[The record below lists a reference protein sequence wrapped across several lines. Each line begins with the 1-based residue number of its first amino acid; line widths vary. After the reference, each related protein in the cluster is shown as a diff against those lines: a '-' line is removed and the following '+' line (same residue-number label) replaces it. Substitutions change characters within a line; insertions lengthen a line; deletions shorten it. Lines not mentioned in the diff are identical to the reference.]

1 MRTLLKGN
9 GAVARA
15 VQMAG
20 AQVISV
26 YPITPQTSI
35 VEELAEMVAQGRLNA
50 RFIKV
55 ESEHSAMAAC
65 IAAASVGARTFTAT
79 SGQGLA
85 FMHELLHWAAGSR
98 LPIVM
103 VNVNRA
109 LAAPWSL
116 FTEQTDSLSQR
127 DTGWMQIYCQ
137 SAQEAFDSVIQAFEV
152 SQRVLL
158 PCMVLLDG
166 FLLSHTFENVDVPE
180 QGVVDSFLGPLQL
193 PHLLDVARPATIG
206 GLSDPECY
214 TAFRR
219 KIQIAHEQ
227 ALEEWADVGRQW
239 GELTGRGY
247 DVVDEYRLDDADVV
261 LVASSTPAMTARV
274 AIDRLRERGIPAG
287 LLRLRVFRPFPAN
300 ALRRALAGK
309 QAVVVLDRSC
319 SFGHHGIFYQEIKS
333 ALYELPAADRPPIR
347 GIIAGLGGRDITP
360 EDIEQMLLQGSE
372 GETPEPVTWWKT
384 LPEEEAVEA
393 EPCAATK

>member
-1 MRTLLKGN
+1 
-9 GAVARA
+9 
-15 VQMAG
+15 
-20 AQVISV
+20 
-26 YPITPQTSI
+26 
-35 VEELAEMVAQGRLNA
+35 
-50 RFIKV
+50 
-55 ESEHSAMAAC
+55 
-65 IAAASVGARTFTAT
+65 
-79 SGQGLA
+79 
-85 FMHELLHWAAGSR
+85 MHELLHWAAGSR

-219 KIQIAHEQ
+219 KIQIAHER
-227 ALEEWADVGRQW
+227 ALEAWADVGRQW

-247 DVVDEYRLDDADVV
+247 DVIDEYRLDDADLV
-261 LVASSTPAMTARV
+261 LVASSTTAMTAQV
-274 AIDRLRERGIPAG
+274 AIDRLRERGIAAG

-300 ALRRALAGK
+300 ALRRALARK

-319 SFGHHGIFYQEIKS
+319 SFGHHGIFYQETKS

-360 EDIEQMLLQGSE
+360 EDIEEMLLQGSE

>member
-20 AQVISV
+20 VQVISV

-35 VEELAEMVAQGRLNA
+35 VEELADMVAQGRLNA
-50 RFIKV
+50 RYIKV
-55 ESEHSAMAAC
+55 ESEHSALAAC

-109 LAAPWSL
+109 LGAPWSL

-137 SAQEAFDSVIQAFEV
+137 SAQETFDSVIQAFEV

-193 PHLLDVARPATIG
+193 PHLLDVAHPATIG

-219 KIQIAHEQ
+219 KIQLAHEQ
-227 ALEEWADVGRQW
+227 ALEDWADVGRQW
-239 GELTGRGY
+239 GALTGRSY
-247 DVVDEYRLDDADVV
+247 DVIEKYRPDDAEVV

-300 ALRRALAGK
+300 ALRCALARK

-319 SFGHHGIFYQEIKS
+319 SFGHHGIFYQETKS

-360 EDIEQMLLQGSE
+360 EDIEEMLLQGSE
-372 GETPEPVTWWKT
+372 GEKPEPVTWWKT